1 MKERKRYTYQCCVV
15 CIVTMVVELNEEK
28 TGEWRR
34 EEEEVRRKW
43 RRNK

>member
-1 MKERKRYTYQCCVV
+1 V

-34 EEEEVRRKW
+34 EEEVRRKW